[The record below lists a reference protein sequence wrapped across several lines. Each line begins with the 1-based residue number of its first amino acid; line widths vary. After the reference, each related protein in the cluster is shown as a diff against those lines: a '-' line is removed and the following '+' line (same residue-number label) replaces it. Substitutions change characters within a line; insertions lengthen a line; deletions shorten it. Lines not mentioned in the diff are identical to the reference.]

1 MNNKIYIKVEA
12 IVPDDADKF
21 EGADIDDFDR
31 ANCVAKLYVDPE
43 DIDAEY
49 LVINSGDS
57 HEFWGQVFDE
67 PTDILFEQSCSW
79 HGRPIIN
86 ASEVCWALEESIH

>member
-1 MNNKIYIKVEA
+1 MNKKIYIKVEA

-21 EGADIDDFDR
+21 EGAEIDDFDR
-31 ANCVAKLYVDPE
+31 ANCIAKLYVDPE

-49 LVINSGDS
+49 IVVNSGES
-57 HEFWGQVFDE
+57 HEFWGR
-67 PTDILFEQSCSW
+67 CSW

>member
-31 ANCVAKLYVDPE
+31 ATV
-43 DIDAEY
+43 
-49 LVINSGDS
+49 
-57 HEFWGQVFDE
+57 
-67 PTDILFEQSCSW
+67 
-79 HGRPIIN
+79 
-86 ASEVCWALEESIH
+86 

>member
-12 IVPDDADKF
+12 IVPDDVDTF

-31 ANCVAKLYVDPE
+31 ATCIAKLYVDAE

-57 HEFWGQVFDE
+57 HEFWGQIFDE